1 MRKVLSL
8 DDLYTSKSGVYLI
21 KDMERRLKNLGDGC
35 GETQSEEDKEIM
47 QLIHMLQNYGED

>member
-21 KDMERRLKNLGDGC
+21 KDMEKAI
-35 GETQSEEDKEIM
+35 EEPR
-47 QLIHMLQNYGED
+47 